1 MIVDVKILARVVT
14 VTGPRG
20 KLVKDLKHLNVS
32 FNRRSATAIDLYLHH
47 GLRKDV
53 ATLRTVKSLIENMIT
68 GVTKGYK
75 YKMRY
80 VYAHFPI
87 NVNIEK
93 VEGKTAVEIRYGT
106 STLIKGEMI

>member
-1 MIVDVKILARVVT
+1 MISLGIVV
-14 VTGPRG
+14 G
-20 KLVKDLKHLNVS
+20 KLKEETVLTIVRTDG
-32 FNRRSATAIDLYLHH
+32 A
-47 GLRKDV
+47 RKNI
-53 ATLRTVKSLIENMIT
+53 ATLRTVKSIINNLIT

-93 VEGKTAVEIRYGT
+93 RPDGLFELEIRYAN
-106 STLIKGEMI
+106 SIPLSRN

>member
-1 MIVDVKILARVVT
+1 MRTDGAR
-14 VTGPRG
+14 
-20 KLVKDLKHLNVS
+20 KN
-32 FNRRSATAIDLYLHH
+32 I
-47 GLRKDV
+47 
-53 ATLRTVKSLIENMIT
+53 ATLRTVKSIINNLIT

-93 VEGKTAVEIRYGT
+93 RPDGLFELEIRYV
-106 STLIKGEMI
+106 